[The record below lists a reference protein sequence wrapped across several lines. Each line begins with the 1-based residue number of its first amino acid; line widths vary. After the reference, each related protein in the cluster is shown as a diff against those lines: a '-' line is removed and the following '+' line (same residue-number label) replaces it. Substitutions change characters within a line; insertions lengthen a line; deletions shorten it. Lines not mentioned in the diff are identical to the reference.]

1 MTSKLTRDRLAEIA
15 QFGFSSAITPANDF
29 EIKELAR
36 MALAAMD
43 SKPVFFIEV
52 EGDDWINAG
61 RIEGKNRQDLGLL
74 PDGINYLYAAPQPLT
89 DAEREELQERRKA
102 DSEPALYVMGMGQA
116 LDAETASL
124 AKGP

>member
-1 MTSKLTRDRLAEIA
+1 MTSKITRERLQEIA
-15 QFGFSSAITPANDF
+15 EDGFLKHG

-61 RIEGKNRQDLGLL
+61 RIPGSSFDFNNF

-89 DAEREELQERRKA
+89 DAERDEQEGK
-102 DSEPALYVMGMGQA
+102 
-116 LDAETASL
+116 
-124 AKGP
+124 